1 MLAWLLGEPAAEP
14 VRSLLASADLV
25 LASDLTLIECDRV
38 LTRAVSLGELGEA
51 EAAARRAILSRA
63 AHHWMVFRIDGD
75 VVARA
80 RRPFPVEPIRALDAV
95 HLSTALV
102 TSELVPD
109 LSLLCFDRRVRENA
123 RALGFSIQPD
133 PVDGSQP

>member
-1 MLAWLLGEPAAEP
+1 VLAWPLGEPTAES

-38 LTRAVSLGELGEA
+38 LTRAVSLGELVEA
-51 EAAARRAILSRA
+51 EAAARRATLNRA
-63 AHHWMVFRIDGD
+63 ARHWTVFRIDGD

-80 RRPFPVEPIRALDAV
+80 RRPFPVEPIRTLDAV

-102 TSELVPD
+102 TRELVPD

-123 RALGFSIQPD
+123 RALGFPIHPG
-133 PVDGSQP
+133 PVDDYQP